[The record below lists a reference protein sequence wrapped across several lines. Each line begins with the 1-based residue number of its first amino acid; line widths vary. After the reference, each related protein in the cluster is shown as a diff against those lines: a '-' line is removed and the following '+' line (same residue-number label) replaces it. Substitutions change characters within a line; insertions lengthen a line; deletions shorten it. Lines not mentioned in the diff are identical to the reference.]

1 MAFVARYEVG
11 RTSVLGKSITG
22 LGDREREIEMFSSW
36 ENRTLHLLTLQNP
49 SGSSKLIV
57 KVGIT
62 NPWIGMPPSTKGC
75 VGLRIGA
82 KGRFDDYRSAA
93 VYGKGL
99 DVGLTADGK
108 T

>member
-36 ENRTLHLLTLQNP
+36 EKQNFTFINA
-49 SGSSKLIV
+49 SKSIRKLETYS
-57 KVGIT
+57 KG
-62 NPWIGMPPSTKGC
+62 WYYESMDWMPPSTKGC

-99 DVGLTADGK
+99 EVGLNG
-108 T
+108 